1 MEGGAMSTVFIVLA
15 LIYVAC
21 GIAAAMMIASFLSKR
36 SVEINYVFIRLFI
49 FGYVGQYR
57 RVTTEESG
65 KSGPLFYM
73 FVASWILA
81 LVFAV
86 TGAILGSA

>member
-1 MEGGAMSTVFIVLA
+1 MSTVFIVLA
-15 LIYVAC
+15 LICVAC

-36 SVEINYVFIRLFI
+36 GVRINYLFIRLFI

-57 RVTTEESG
+57 QVTMEEACKPGS
-65 KSGPLFYM
+65 LFYM
-73 FVASWILA
+73 FVTSWVLA

-86 TGAILGSA
+86 VVAILGST